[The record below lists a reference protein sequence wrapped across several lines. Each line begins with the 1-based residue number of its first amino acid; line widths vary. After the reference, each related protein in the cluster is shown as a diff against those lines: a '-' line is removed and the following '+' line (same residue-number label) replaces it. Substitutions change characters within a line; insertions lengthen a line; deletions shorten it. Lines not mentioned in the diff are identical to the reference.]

1 MIQSIRPVGSDA
13 FGPYGR
19 VVAGYRFDGLLQVL
33 REHTPRPSDGT
44 VYVASDPRL
53 ERLPVFGEVQAGFFG
68 GLPAQFGYCN
78 GVNTRLAC
86 CEYHQCS
93 ELLVAADD
101 LVLVVGPRGGISGG
115 VCDTAGSRRF
125 PSRPARRSSSTARRS
140 TTPPVPRAPG
150 RGSGRLSRSCGS
162 RTSPWRRAETPR
174 SRRSTNGCSRI
185 PIPPRQSRAPI
196 SDFPARSST
205 LLRSSPDNFPM

>member
-78 GVNTRLAC
+78 GV
-86 CEYHQCS
+86 
-93 ELLVAADD
+93 
-101 LVLVVGPRGGISGG
+101 LVVGPRGGISGG
-115 VCDTAGSRRF
+115 VCDTARF
-125 PSRPARRSSSTARRS
+125 EAFSVPAGTAVELYG
-140 TTPPVPRAPG
+140 TTLHYAPCSARAG
-150 RGSGRLSRSCGS
+150 EGF
-162 RTSPWRRAETPR
+162 RAL
-174 SRRSTNGCSRI
+174 I
-185 PIPPRQSRAPI
+185 A
-196 SDFPARSST
+196 
-205 LLRSSPDNFPM
+205 LLRFTNFPLAAGGDPSLAAVNKWVLAHPDSPEAKQGAHIGLSGEIVDIAPLIA

>member
-115 VCDTAGSRRF
+115 VCN
-125 PSRPARRSSSTARRS
+125 TARFEAFS
-140 TTPPVPRAPG
+140 VPAGTAVELYGTTLHYAPCSARTGEGFRA
-150 RGSGRLSRSCGS
+150 LI
-162 RTSPWRRAETPR
+162 A
-174 SRRSTNGCSRI
+174 
-185 PIPPRQSRAPI
+185 
-196 SDFPARSST
+196 
-205 LLRSSPDNFPM
+205 LLRFTNFPLAAGGDPSLAAVNKWVLAHPDSPEAKQGAHIGLSGEIVDIAPLIA

>member
-1 MIQSIRPVGSDA
+1 MRLYCHDPIHTARRGSDA
-13 FGPYGR
+13 FRPYGR

-93 ELLVAADD
+93 ELLVAA
-101 LVLVVGPRGGISGG
+101 GRPR
-115 VCDTAGSRRF
+115 AGRRA
-125 PSRPARRSSSTARRS
+125 ARRHFGRRLRHR
-140 TTPPVPRAPG
+140 PV
-150 RGSGRLSRSCGS
+150 
-162 RTSPWRRAETPR
+162 
-174 SRRSTNGCSRI
+174 
-185 PIPPRQSRAPI
+185 
-196 SDFPARSST
+196 
-205 LLRSSPDNFPM
+205 